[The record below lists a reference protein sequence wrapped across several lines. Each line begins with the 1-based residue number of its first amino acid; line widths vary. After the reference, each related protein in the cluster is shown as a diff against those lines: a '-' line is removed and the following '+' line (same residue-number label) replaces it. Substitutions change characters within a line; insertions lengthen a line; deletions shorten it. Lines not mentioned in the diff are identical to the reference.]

1 MRKCDSA
8 KKHLFPHC
16 GAKIDQRPVHTYP
29 DIFES
34 VTFSYRI
41 RLPSTRIRR
50 IRQRIRIFLNPLTRI
65 EKQKKSATN
74 PAACG
79 RLNPDI
85 FEFDDVAKSCP
96 VSHRTINQYG
106 GTMCR
111 PRANKANFP
120 LCGALYFAC
129 YRREAR
135 GTAVSPDTIGCV
147 WTGKFNL
154 NTLHVD
160 GEFVKSGKKKLRI
173 PKYQDTCG
181 RGLSVIDKN

>member
-1 MRKCDSA
+1 
-8 KKHLFPHC
+8 
-16 GAKIDQRPVHTYP
+16 
-29 DIFES
+29 
-34 VTFSYRI
+34 
-41 RLPSTRIRR
+41 
-50 IRQRIRIFLNPLTRI
+50 
-65 EKQKKSATN
+65 
-74 PAACG
+74 
-79 RLNPDI
+79 
-85 FEFDDVAKSCP
+85 
-96 VSHRTINQYG
+96 
-106 GTMCR
+106 MCR